1 MMIIKSMKIKKLI
14 EKLEDLDGELE
25 VKVIDDNEN
34 EMVIW
39 DVLDGEIWVGEK

>member
-1 MMIIKSMKIKKLI
+1 MKIKKLI
-14 EKLEDLDGELE
+14 EKLKELDGELE

-39 DVLDGEIWVGEK
+39 DINEEGEIWVGEK